1 MDASIR
7 RQTLLVAA
15 FISAS
20 LGSFS
25 AQEPQRS
32 TQEAQ
37 RDAVDSAKLIEVL
50 EIRPGATVADI
61 GAGSGP
67 LVTPLS
73 KHVGSS
79 GRVYATDVN
88 ADRISELKKL
98 AASASLENV
107 TVLEGGAA
115 QTNLPEGCCDAI
127 YMRLVYHHFGD
138 PAAMNA
144 SLLKSL
150 KPGGRIAVIEF
161 KPKTGTSAPPGKRA
175 DGDSH
180 GVMPETV
187 IEELKA
193 AGFTDVRVVPWPSEP
208 SIAIVG
214 QKPAR
219 MIGRPSRARQE
230 R

>member
-1 MDASIR
+1 MNASTR
-7 RQTLLVAA
+7 RLTLLVAVLFA
-15 FISAS
+15 AS
-20 LGSFS
+20 LDSF
-25 AQEPQRS
+25 AA
-32 TQEAQ
+32 QEAQ
-37 RDAVDSAKLIEVL
+37 RDATDAAKLIEVL

-67 LVTPLS
+67 LVMPLS
-73 KHVGSS
+73 RHVGSS

-98 AASASLENV
+98 VASASLDNV

-115 QTNLPEGCCDAI
+115 QTNLPENCCDAI

-161 KPKTGTSAPPGKRA
+161 KPKTGQSAPPGKRNE
-175 DGDSH
+175 GDAH

-193 AGFTDVRVVPWPSEP
+193 AGFADVRVVPWPSDP
-208 SIAIVG
+208 SIAVVG
-214 QKPAR
+214 RRPA
-219 MIGRPSRARQE
+219 GSTLE